1 MSENNIKSIQIT
13 GGAELIGNRKKRLSK
28 KRDKGG
34 LPVAGPTVNKRN
46 QEGGAADC
54 GPTGYTAPSKA
65 AEGPID
71 QVFKLLTQP
80 GQNPADPIPKLSVSA
95 MPGPGLMQGG
105 AKRRI
110 ELRKTQP
117 TKKVQLHSK
126 KPIGSTTAIAKP
138 AQKHHKKTR
147 KIVLGLV
154 SLQKRQTRAKK
165 ISEKMKEMPID
176 RLKKQLIEQGLIKA
190 SSKAPESILRQIAAD
205 AQIVGGNGL

>member
-1 MSENNIKSIQIT
+1 MSDVKSIQIT
-13 GGAELIGNRKKRLSK
+13 GGAELIGNRKRRLSK

-46 QEGGAADC
+46 QEGGANDC
-54 GPTGYTAPSKA
+54 SLSGYTAPNKV
-65 AEGPID
+65 
-71 QVFKLLTQP
+71 QVEPLNQAFRPLTQP
-80 GQNPADPIPKLSVSA
+80 GQDPQQLTKLAVSA

-105 AKRRI
+105 RKV

-117 TKKVQLHSK
+117 SKKVQLHSK
-126 KPIGSTTAIAKP
+126 KPIVASVPAKL
-138 AQKHHKKTR
+138 AHKHGQKKTR

-176 RLKKQLIEQGLIKA
+176 RLRKQLIEQGLIKPN
-190 SSKAPESILRQIAAD
+190 SKAPESILRQIAAD
-205 AQIVGGNGL
+205 SQIVGGNGL